1 MGNMALSHK
10 VRSCTDF
17 DFHIKP
23 TVADD
28 TVVIGWAHLSLQCS
42 RIHLQSAF
50 DLRSRRCEF
59 KAGQAET
66 NASLYYSLKMSVC

>member
-1 MGNMALSHK
+1 MSGHAQILISIESQLWLM
-10 VRSCTDF
+10 
-17 DFHIKP
+17 
-23 TVADD
+23 TVA
-28 TVVIGWAHLSLQCS
+28 TGWTHLSLQCS

-59 KAGQAET
+59 KAGQDET